1 MNSAPRILAFAGSA
15 RQDSY
20 NKKLVRIAAEGA
32 QAAGAEV
39 TLIDLRDFPMPIY
52 DGDQERDSG
61 VPENVLK
68 LRELM
73 LAHQGLLIASPEYN
87 GSISPLLKNTIDW
100 TTRVVPG
107 QTDGLAPYRGK
118 VAVLMSASPGGLGGL
133 RGLTHVRDL
142 LGNIQCIV
150 LPEQLAVMKANE
162 AFDADG
168 KLINPKQHVAVEQL
182 GRVLATTL
190 CKLHAPLPVDAP
202 LERRQDMSRC

>member
-1 MNSAPRILAFAGSA
+1 MNSAPRILAFAGST

-52 DGDQERDSG
+52 DGDLERDSG
-61 VPENVLK
+61 APDSVLK

-87 GSISPLLKNTIDW
+87 GSISPLLKNAIDW

-118 VAVLMSASPGGLGGL
+118 VVVLMSASPGGLGGL
-133 RGLTHVRDL
+133 RGLAHVRDI

-162 AFDADG
+162 AFDTDG
-168 KLINPKQHVAVEQL
+168 KLVNPKQHVAVEQL

-190 CKLHAPLPVDAP
+190 CKLHAPLPADAP

>member
-52 DGDQERDSG
+52 DGDQERGNG
-61 VPENVLK
+61 VPENVLQ

-190 CKLHAPLPVDAP
+190 CKLHAPLPADAP